1 MSWEPTGAARL
12 DLMFDPHD
20 LTGPQREGDA
30 CVVCHKK
37 WPRPRVRVGRLPD
50 DAPVMACED
59 CAQALLPATPAP
71 RQKPSPRRA
80 ALP

>member
-1 MSWEPTGAARL
+1 MSWHPAARPNL
-12 DLMFDPHD
+12 TFDPHD
-20 LTGPQREGDA
+20 LTRPQREGDA

-59 CAQALLPATPAP
+59 CAKALLPAPP
-71 RQKPSPRRA
+71 NPRRQAGHEA